1 MKFTLEWLKEHLHTE
16 ATLDEIT
23 EGLNSLGLEVEG
35 VENLAET
42 LAPFKVAHVISAEKH
57 PNADK
62 LRVCQVNTG
71 EETVQVVC
79 GAPNARTGMK
89 AVFAPSGTT
98 IPGSGLVLKPT
109 EIRGVSSNGMLVS
122 EREMGLSDEHEGIID
137 LAEDAVVGTPMA
149 DAMGLDDPVIEIA
162 ITPNRPDCLG
172 VRGVA
177 RDLAARGLGLLKADD
192 KTKPVIGTFE
202 GPINISLDFPE
213 STPLPCS
220 MFAGTYVRGVKNGPS
235 PEWLQKRLRAIGLR
249 PISTLVDITNL
260 ITYDRGRPLHVY
272 DADKLNGNIG
282 ARLGR
287 SGEKIAALDG
297 NEYDVDDT
305 ICVIADDGVALGI
318 GGIIGGDPS
327 GVTENTTNVFIECAY
342 FDPISIATSGRK
354 LGIES
359 DARYRFERGVDS
371 DFVME
376 GLALATRLVLDLCG
390 GDPSHP
396 EVAGAP
402 LPAAHPIRFD
412 TNQIKRLTGLDI
424 VSGDA
429 EATLE
434 KLGFAIDHASKSGT
448 VMDVRAPGWRPDIE
462 GSADLVEEVVR
473 VHGLDHVPSTPLPRM
488 HGVAKPILTIKQ
500 RRLATARRALAGR
513 GMVEAVTWSFIS
525 DKTAKLFAGDNA
537 QVVVANPISSEMNV
551 MRPSILPGLLE
562 SAQHND
568 DRGFAD
574 IALFESGPQFAGD
587 QPEDQGIAITG
598 LRKGATAP
606 RHWQGTRR
614 DVDAYDAKDDALA
627 VLEAIGGPADSA
639 QVMATA
645 PGWYHPG
652 RSGTICL
659 GPKKHLAYF
668 GEIHPRVL
676 RDLDIKGPV
685 VAFEILLDE
694 VPTPKAKGTKARP
707 AFTASDLQAVE
718 RDFSFEVADDVT
730 ADVLLRAA
738 KGADKKLITA
748 VDVFDVFKGGDL
760 EDGSKSVSLKVHLQP
775 LDKTL
780 TDQEIDVV
788 SDKVIAAVAKSTGG
802 KLRG

>member
-16 ATLDEIT
+16 ASLDDIT
-23 EGLNSLGLEVEG
+23 NGLNSLGLEVEG
-35 VENLAET
+35 VEDLAET

-62 LRVCQVNTG
+62 LRVCQVDTG

-89 AVFAPSGTT
+89 AVFAPSGTA

-149 DAMGLDDPVIEIA
+149 DAMDLNDPVIEIA

-172 VRGVA
+172 VRGIA
-177 RDLAARGLGLLKADD
+177 RDLAARGLGILKADD
-192 KTKPVIGTFE
+192 KTEHVGGEFE
-202 GPINISLDFPE
+202 NPIKISLDFPDR
-213 STPLPCS
+213 SPMPCS

-235 PEWLQKRLRAIGLR
+235 PDWLQKRLRAIGLR

-287 SGEKIAALDG
+287 SGEKITALDG
-297 NEYDVDDT
+297 NEYDVDET
-305 ICVIADDGVALGI
+305 VCVIADDSTALGI
-318 GGIIGGDPS
+318 GGIIGGEPS
-327 GVTENTTNVFIECAY
+327 GVTEDTTNVFIECAY

-390 GDPSHP
+390 GDASST

-402 LPAAHPIRFD
+402 LPAADPIRFD

-424 VSGDA
+424 PSDDA

-434 KLGFAIDHASKSGT
+434 KLGFTIDHASKSGT
-448 VMDVRAPGWRPDIE
+448 AMDVRAPGWRPDIE

-473 VHGLDHVPSTPLPRM
+473 VHGLDHVPSTPLPRL
-488 HGVAKPILTIKQ
+488 HGVAKPILTTKQ
-500 RRLATARRALAGR
+500 RRLATARRALASR

-525 DKTAKLFAGDNA
+525 DKIAKLFAGDNA
-537 QVVVANPISSEMNV
+537 HVELANPISSEMNV
-551 MRPSILPGLLE
+551 MRPSILPGLLDA
-562 SAQHND
+562 AQHND

-587 QPEDQGIAITG
+587 QPEDQSIAISG
-598 LRKGATAP
+598 IRKGTTAP

-614 DVDAYDAKDDALA
+614 DVNAYDAKNDALA

-645 PGWYHPG
+645 PDWYHPG
-652 RSGTICL
+652 RAGTICL

-668 GEIHPRVL
+668 GEVHPRVL

-685 VAFEILLDE
+685 VAFEILVDD
-694 VPTPKAKGTKARP
+694 VPAPKAKGSKARP

-780 TDQEIDVV
+780 TDQEIDLV
-788 SDKVIAAVAKSTGG
+788 SDKVIAAVVKSTGG